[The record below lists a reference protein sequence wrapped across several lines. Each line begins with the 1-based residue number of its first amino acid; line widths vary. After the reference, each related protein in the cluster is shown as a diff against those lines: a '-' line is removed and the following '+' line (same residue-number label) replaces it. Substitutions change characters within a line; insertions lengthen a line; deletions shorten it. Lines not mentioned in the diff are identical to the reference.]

1 MKSPQSR
8 KQKSWTYLKQNE
20 RNNLHPGLVHPV
32 RQKHIKEMKEIKV
45 QVPEGIT
52 EFSVQV
58 NGETA
63 TVVYETRAEGTEKKE
78 EWQPQD
84 GEIVFA
90 THQGAFKQENFIFPF
105 GHMKK
110 ASMDNI
116 WREWDFNID
125 MITEWTCD
133 VKRPATEKEKKMFHD
148 ALKEKGLRWNAEEN
162 KVEKIPRW
170 RAEKFSNYHFVFS
183 DGTVKEDMETMNKY
197 DIDRYNVGNYFKT
210 EEAAERVAKQIREIF
225 KNSKAE

>member
-1 MKSPQSR
+1 M
-8 KQKSWTYLKQNE
+8 
-20 RNNLHPGLVHPV
+20 
-32 RQKHIKEMKEIKV
+32 
-45 QVPEGIT
+45 PEGIT

-63 TVVYETRAEGTEKKE
+63 TVVYETRTGESGKKE

-90 THQGAFKQENFIFPF
+90 EADTGLQHFIFPF

-116 WREWDFNID
+116 WQEWSFNID
-125 MITEWTCD
+125 MIDEWTCD
-133 VKRPATEKEKKMFHD
+133 VKRPATEEEKKMFHD
-148 ALKEKGLRWNAEEN
+148 ALKERGLRWNAEEK
-162 KVEKIPRW
+162 KVEKLPRW
-170 RAEKFSNYHFVFS
+170 RAEREECYYYISYDCSVGKFTDHRGYD
-183 DGTVKEDMETMNKY
+183 DGKSHEC
-197 DIDRYNVGNYFKT
+197 GNYFKT
-210 EEAAERVAKQIREIF
+210 REAAERVAKQIREIF

>member
-8 KQKSWTYLKQNE
+8 KQKSWTYSDNG
-20 RNNLHPGLVHPV
+20 RSNLHPGLVHPV

-63 TVVYETRAEGTEKKE
+63 TVVYETKAGETGKKE

-90 THQGAFKQENFIFPF
+90 THQGVFKQENFIFPF

-116 WREWDFNID
+116 CREWDFNID
-125 MITEWTCD
+125 MIAEWTCD

-148 ALKEKGLRWNAEEN
+148 ALKEKGLRWNAEE
-162 KVEKIPRW
+162 KRVEKLPRW
-170 RAEKFSNYHFVFS
+170 RAEKEECYYYVSYDLSVS
-183 DGTVKEDMETMNKY
+183 KCTDWRED
-197 DIDRYNVGNYFKT
+197 DDDRSHECGNYFKT
-210 EEAAERVAKQIREIF
+210 MEAAERVAGQVREIF

>member
-1 MKSPQSR
+1 
-8 KQKSWTYLKQNE
+8 
-20 RNNLHPGLVHPV
+20 
-32 RQKHIKEMKEIKV
+32 MKEIKV
-45 QVPEGIT
+45 KVPEGIT
-52 EFSVQV
+52 EFSVNI

-63 TVVYETRAEGTEKKE
+63 TVVYETETEEIEKKE
-78 EWQPQD
+78 KWQPQD

-110 ASMDNI
+110 ASMDYI
-116 WREWDFNID
+116 WREWGLNID

-148 ALKEKGLRWNAEEN
+148 ALKEKGLRWNAEEK
-162 KVEKIPRW
+162 KVEELPRW
-170 RAEKFSNYHFVFS
+170 RAN
-183 DGTVKEDMETMNKY
+183 DGEHYYYVQYGCSVIEDFEIH
-197 DIDRYNVGNYFKT
+197 DIEDDKCYECGNYFKT

>member
-32 RQKHIKEMKEIKV
+32 RQKHIKTMKEIKV

-63 TVVYETRAEGTEKKE
+63 TVVYETKAGETGKEE

-84 GEIVFA
+84 GEIIFA
-90 THQGAFKQENFIFPF
+90 ETSTGLQHFIFPYC
-105 GHMKK
+105 HMESAIFHDIRGKFELVLDDCRYLYT
-110 ASMDNI
+110 SL
-116 WREWDFNID
+116 RQ
-125 MITEWTCD
+125 
-133 VKRPATEKEKKMFHD
+133 ATEDEKKMFHD
-148 ALKEKGLRWNAEEN
+148 ALKEKGLRWNAEE
-162 KVEKIPRW
+162 KRVEKLPRW
-170 RAEKFSNYHFVFS
+170 RAGKFSNYHFVFS